1 MENLQLW
8 KSNIFVVNGA
18 PGAGKDTFC
27 NFVKEQMAPG
37 YCMTIST
44 VDKVKEIAKECG
56 WDGEKDPKSRKFLS
70 DLKDLLTEWGE
81 VPIKDVIWKINNYEF
96 YFNQLYLDSSTA
108 CIFVMAREPSDIY
121 TLTHLLPNCRSLIVR
136 NKKAEAQPTSNHA
149 DEEVLDY
156 EYDVEINNNGTLEEL
171 QNCAETFIKDFCLE
185 RNNYVY

>member
-1 MENLQLW
+1 MENLRLW

-136 NKKAEAQPTSNHA
+136 NEKAEAQPTSNHA
-149 DEEVLDY
+149 DADILYYDYDLEVD
-156 EYDVEINNNGTLEEL
+156 NNGDLGEL
-171 QNCAETFIKDFCLE
+171 REQARTFIYYYNLE
-185 RNNYVY
+185 REQYEN